1 MSIMNNWESFNNPPI
16 QEAIFSVTF
25 SEDFSAELL
34 EKFIGSN
41 FIKAKFSL
49 KAKQLFKAKATFE
62 VKDGKFQPI
71 NTSEFPNGYRLD
83 STDSSQTIILKANQ
97 LSYHKIRKYDT
108 WENSINEFSEIWNSL
123 LQNQLYNC
131 NTLGVRFV
139 NVIKLP
145 FTSIELSDFFA
156 LYPTIPSGVPQNLE
170 GFFMTVTIPK
180 DEMRANIIQTVE
192 SSSIIQSDKIGIILD
207 IDITKPI
214 QKDNIIVEDFQELRD
229 YKNELFFNII
239 TEKTKN
245 IIRNQ

>member
-1 MSIMNNWESFNNPPI
+1 MNNWESLKNPPI
-16 QEAIFSVTF
+16 QEAIFSITF
-25 SEDFSAELL
+25 SKELSVELL
-34 EKFIGSN
+34 ERFVNSG
-41 FIKAKFSL
+41 FVKAKFSQKVKRL
-49 KAKQLFKAKATFE
+49 SETTAAVE
-62 VKDGKFQPI
+62 IKDGEFQSI
-71 NTSEFPNGYRLD
+71 NTSEVPNGYRLD
-83 STDSSQTIILKANQ
+83 SNDNSQTIILKANQ

-145 FTSIELSDFFA
+145 FLSIELSDFFA
-156 LYPTIPSGVPQNLE
+156 LYPTIPSGVPQNLD

-180 DEMRANIIQTVE
+180 DEMRANIIQTVK
-192 SSSIIQSDKIGIILD
+192 SSSIIQKDKIGIILD

-239 TEKTKN
+239 TEKTKK